1 MSEVHAS
8 IMAVLVQAA
17 LVTVAPGAEDNCPS
31 SAQVQA
37 ALENHAPRLVAV
49 RQEAPSANP
58 LVLTLSPPL
67 ATGEMSLTL
76 VDKAGFVKLYRVLQ
90 PPPLDRARDCA
101 ALADTVAFIVDRYF
115 EEVELPKLPE
125 RKPPPSPPPA
135 PPPPSPPPTLP
146 AKPKLPSPKPE
157 TLKYSLSTAV
167 GRRIPGGP
175 TDLGGIEFKLA
186 LGAAMRNVVIAGG
199 RPWIDLAAGIVGFV
213 PDRTWANERG
223 SGSATAVRS
232 GADLA
237 FLLGWSV
244 WHGRLYAGPQ
254 TSLEVIWLDWRDDVS
269 NSQVQREIRFA
280 AATGLRTG
288 YQYYWRE
295 HFFARADVSG
305 SVALVRHR
313 IAAQSDPNVTLFE
326 SPPAY
331 LTLAIGIGIW
341 F

>member
-17 LVTVAPGAEDNCPS
+17 LVTVAPGAEENCPS

-37 ALENHAPRLVAV
+37 ALENHAPRLVAA
-49 RQEAPSANP
+49 REEGPAANS
-58 LVLTLSPPL
+58 LILTLSPAL

-76 VDKAGFVKLYRVLQ
+76 VDKAGFVILYRVLQ

-125 RKPPPSPPPA
+125 RKPPPPLPPA
-135 PPPPSPPPTLP
+135 PPPPPPLPAKATLP
-146 AKPKLPSPKPE
+146 APKLESAN
-157 TLKYSLSTAV
+157 YALSATV

-186 LGAAMRNVVIAGG
+186 GGAAMRKTVIAGG
-199 RPWIDLAAGIVGFV
+199 RPWIDLSAGIVGIV
-213 PDRTWANERG
+213 PDRTWLNEKG
-223 SGSATAVRS
+223 SGSTTAVRS

-237 FLLGWSV
+237 FLLGWPV

-254 TSLEVIWLDWRDDVS
+254 TSLEMIWLDWRNDVPD
-269 NSQVQREIRFA
+269 SQVRRETRFA

-288 YQYYWRE
+288 YQYFWPE
-295 HFFARADVSG
+295 HFFARVDLSG
-305 SVALVRHR
+305 CVALVRYR
-313 IAAQSDPNVTLFE
+313 IDAQSDRSVTLFE

-331 LTLAIGIGIW
+331 LTLAIGVGIW